1 MKNILKY
8 ALLAAGA
15 WWLLKDQLSVFGF
28 TTAGSATPEQ
38 PADSTTAGP
47 ETHPTEMISA
57 PKSQAELDATEY
69 AAALATVQSFT
80 KTGYSSQ
87 QLAQIEN
94 WFYNERDLYKAR
106 NGNLNHFTGH
116 IVIELPKY
124 VENVKKLVPGNEQL
138 MAAALDPSKANITGT
153 YKLSGHQWN
162 WYRAQAAIAAG
173 IFVQAVHQP
182 DIPGL
187 DSLMTA
193 AEYHSL
199 LKKEAGLS
207 GLRWR

>member
-1 MKNILKY
+1 MNNWMKL
-8 ALLAAGA
+8 ALFAAGA
-15 WWLLKDQLSVFGF
+15 WWLLKDQLSVLGF
-28 TTAGSATPEQ
+28 NSSGSAPNASVE
-38 PADSTTAGP
+38 PAETSTAASEESP
-47 ETHPTEMISA
+47 A
-57 PKSQAELDATEY
+57 PARSQDEIDATEY

-87 QLAQIEN
+87 QLAQIEQ

-124 VENVKKLVPGNEQL
+124 IENVKKLVPGNAQL
-138 MAAALDPSKANITGT
+138 MEAALDPSKASVTGS

>member
-1 MKNILKY
+1 MNNWMKI
-8 ALLAAGA
+8 AILAAGA
-15 WWLLKDQLSVFGF
+15 WWLLKDQISFG
-28 TTAGSATPEQ
+28 TSRSEVAPEPSSTPE
-38 PADSTTAGP
+38 ATT
-47 ETHPTEMISA
+47 PTAQTQSA
-57 PKSQAELDATEY
+57 PKSQAEIDGVEY

-87 QLAQIEN
+87 QLAQIEQ

-124 VENVKKLVPGNEQL
+124 VENVKKLVPGNAQL
-138 MAAALDPSKANITGT
+138 MEAALDPSKASTTGS

-193 AEYHSL
+193 AEYHAL